1 MNPIT
6 HYISQGISTIFFI
19 YLVLFLSNYTSI
31 FNSII
36 FVIILLH
43 IIRIIDL
50 SDKTYTSELNVPKLQ
65 YFTNNLCNEYNLKKI
80 QLFISK
86 DNSGILKYNYNK
98 PHYIFIPS
106 DSKPFKQDIQAK
118 VVISHEIAH
127 IVNNDYKK
135 YLILY
140 YSIITITSFVFY
152 YLINFDSILFI
163 IFSAFIIIFIP
174 SLYNIRSHLAEYNA
188 DEFAVKNTSES
199 AVSIRLRTNQR
210 LIQNP
215 WYRKYLPYIMPHPS
229 IEKRIEKIH
238 KK

>member
-6 HYISQGISTIFFI
+6 HYIYQGVFSIFII
-19 YLVLFLSNYTSI
+19 YLILFLSNYTSI

-43 IIRIIDL
+43 IIRLIDL
-50 SDKTYTSELNVPKLQ
+50 SDKTYTSELDVPELQ
-65 YFTNNLCNEYNLKKI
+65 YFTNNLCNKYNLKKV

-86 DNSGILKYNYNK
+86 DNSGVLKYNYNK

-106 DSKPFKQDIQAK
+106 DSKPLKQDIQAK
-118 VVISHEIAH
+118 VVIAHEVAH
-127 IVNNDYKK
+127 IVNKDYKK

-140 YSIITITSFVFY
+140 YSIITITSLVFY

-163 IFSAFIIIFIP
+163 IFSVFIILFIP

-188 DEFAVKNTSES
+188 DKFAVKNTSES
-199 AVSIRLRTNQR
+199 AVSTRLRTNQR

-215 WYRKYLPYIMPHPS
+215 WYRKYFPYIMPHPS

-238 KK
+238 NK